1 MLPRMKTQSVG
12 RPVAESQGRETCGRV
27 GRGRGKGRG
36 PREEGVNGN
45 VEGVNGRE
53 PDFLTII
60 AQQLQNLLLA
70 ILAQENVGNVL
81 VNVNRVGCSY
91 KEFLACNP
99 KEYDSKG
106 MVPDIK
112 EKDKIKVKPDRA
124 RI

>member
-1 MLPRMKTQSVG
+1 MFPNHKEGKRVDGLVEVG
-12 RPVAESQGRETCGRV
+12 E
-27 GRGRGKGRG
+27 
-36 PREEGVNGN
+36 REEDLGK
-45 VEGVNGRE
+45 
-53 PDFLTII
+53 
-60 AQQLQNLLLA
+60 
-70 ILAQENVGNVL
+70 ENVGNVL